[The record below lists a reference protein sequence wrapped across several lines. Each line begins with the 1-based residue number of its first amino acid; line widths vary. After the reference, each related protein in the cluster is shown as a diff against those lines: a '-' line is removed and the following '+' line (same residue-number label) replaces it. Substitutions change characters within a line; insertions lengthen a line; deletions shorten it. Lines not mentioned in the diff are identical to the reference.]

1 MELAEVQMRA
11 FLLKNAAVQ
20 RHFGKVDF
28 FFFFDKNFHYEG
40 VWAYGYCLIFV
51 PPQNDKSTNN
61 VKVIGGDEL
70 SNLAGKVSLSVTEK
84 YCCLLHRGLNY

>member
-28 FFFFDKNFHYEG
+28 FFLIKNFHYEE
-40 VWAYGYCLIFV
+40 VSAYGYCLIFV
-51 PPQNDKSTNN
+51 SPQNDKSTNN

>member
-28 FFFFDKNFHYEG
+28 FFIIKTFIMREFELMDTVSFL
-40 VWAYGYCLIFV
+40 C

-84 YCCLLHRGLNY
+84 YCCLLHRDLND

>member
-28 FFFFDKNFHYEG
+28 FFLIKTFIMREFELMDTVSFLCPTRMISQLTMLKSLEGMSCPISQARLVFLSQRNTAVFFIE
-40 VWAYGYCLIFV
+40 I
-51 PPQNDKSTNN
+51 
-61 VKVIGGDEL
+61 
-70 SNLAGKVSLSVTEK
+70 
-84 YCCLLHRGLNY
+84 

>member
-11 FLLKNAAVQ
+11 FLLKIAAVQ

-28 FFFFDKNFHYEG
+28 FFF
-40 VWAYGYCLIFV
+40 LIKTFIMREFELMDTV
-51 PPQNDKSTNN
+51 SFLCPPQNDKSTNN

-84 YCCLLHRGLNY
+84 CCCLLHRGLNY

>member
-28 FFFFDKNFHYEG
+28 FFDKNFHYEG
-40 VWAYGYCLIFV
+40 V
-51 PPQNDKSTNN
+51 
-61 VKVIGGDEL
+61 
-70 SNLAGKVSLSVTEK
+70 
-84 YCCLLHRGLNY
+84 